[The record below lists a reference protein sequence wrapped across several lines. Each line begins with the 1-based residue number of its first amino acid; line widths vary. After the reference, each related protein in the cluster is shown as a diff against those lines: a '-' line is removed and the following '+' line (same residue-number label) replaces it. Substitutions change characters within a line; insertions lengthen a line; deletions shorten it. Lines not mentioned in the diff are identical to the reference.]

1 MRWEWEQVS
10 ILPLT
15 VLRHLRLPLDER
27 TTPAPPPLDSPT
39 RGCFI
44 WSMSESPPAAPQQI
58 PAPIQR
64 VLDYFR
70 RLGREEK
77 MQALV
82 QYSKKLEPL
91 PERFQALDRAAFTVS
106 ECQTRVDVF
115 PEMREGKLYFYADLN
130 PRQSPTIAAFLA
142 IVFGAVNGQPPAT
155 TLAIPTDFVRT
166 VMESIGLGAR
176 EVGLNAMVERLK
188 RYAREAAR
196 GAA

>member
-1 MRWEWEQVS
+1 MPESSQQ
-10 ILPLT
+10 
-15 VLRHLRLPLDER
+15 
-27 TTPAPPPLDSPT
+27 TPPS
-39 RGCFI
+39 
-44 WSMSESPPAAPQQI
+44 
-58 PAPIQR
+58 IQR

-70 RLGREEK
+70 KLSREDK

-91 PERFQALDRAAFTVS
+91 PERFAALDRAPFTVP

-115 PEMREGKLYFYADLN
+115 PEVRDGKLYFYADLN

-142 IVFGAVNGQPPAT
+142 ILFAALNGQAPET
-155 TLAIPTDFVRT
+155 TLAIPSDFVRN

-188 RYAREAAR
+188 RYAREAER
-196 GAA
+196 AAA

>member
-1 MRWEWEQVS
+1 M
-10 ILPLT
+10 PDT
-15 VLRHLRLPLDER
+15 V
-27 TTPAPPPLDSPT
+27 
-39 RGCFI
+39 
-44 WSMSESPPAAPQQI
+44 PQQQAI
-58 PAPIQR
+58 PASIQR
-64 VLDYFR
+64 VLDRFR
-70 RLGREEK
+70 KLGREEK

-91 PERFQALDRAAFTVS
+91 PERFQALDRAAFTVP

-115 PEMREGKLYFYADLN
+115 PEMRDGKLYFYADLN

-142 IVFGAVNGQPPAT
+142 ILFGAVNGQPPAT

-188 RYAREAAR
+188 RHAREAAS
-196 GAA
+196 AAA